1 MVRPTKAQQDRAR
14 ARIRAL
20 IEMRPDGGT
29 RPGELPKYV
38 FSHKR
43 GIIAGTVVLTDL
55 EGTPFEQRDI
65 YSEVQRY
72 DLGYASTFGFP
83 LRQRGVG
90 QSRDR
95 AKLRIGRLLGYKGSE
110 RNIIR
115 SVNRLTMKDRSS
127 KQARNLRS
135 TDQIRSVDR
144 SFNYYKKKEGVGII
158 DENLRLD
165 ITRALLPAVTLPE
178 FRDNQDP
185 EERVMGGG
193 SVFNDNRRFEPND
206 VVEIFNRRMGILL
219 SQTDI
224 SSTALRVVF
233 QDSELGF
240 VRQEVARRLRP
251 LVTYARDIIPDNE
264 NIRTV
269 VVN

>member
-1 MVRPTKAQQDRAR
+1 MRPTKTQQDRAR

-43 GIIAGTVVLTDL
+43 GIIAGSVLLTDL
-55 EGTPFEQRDI
+55 NGAPREERDI

-72 DLGYASTFGFP
+72 GLGYASTFGFP
-83 LRQRGVG
+83 LRQRNVG
-90 QSRDR
+90 QNRSA

-115 SVNRLTMKDRSS
+115 SVNRLIMKDRSS

-135 TDQIRSVDR
+135 TAQVQKVDR
-144 SFNYYKKKEGVGII
+144 SFNYYRNKEAVGVI
-158 DENLRLD
+158 DENTRLD
-165 ITRALLPAVTLPE
+165 ITSALLPSVTFVDYRE
-178 FRDNQDP
+178 NQDP
-185 EERVMGGG
+185 EEVYPDGG
-193 SVFNDNRRFEPND
+193 SVFTDNRRFEPND
-206 VVEIFNRRMGILL
+206 VVEIFNKRMGKLL
-219 SQTDI
+219 SQEDA
-224 SSTALRVVF
+224 SSRAFRVVF
-233 QDSELGF
+233 SESAINFEIREQLS
-240 VRQEVARRLRP
+240 RP

-264 NIRTV
+264 NMTTV
-269 VVN
+269 VVT